1 MQNKKKKLLFI
12 LLKPYQANVQ
22 ANVPFLCPL
31 KTSENRR
38 FSDVF
43 IAYKNETL
51 ASDRLIG
58 KVQNEERSEH
68 SSHYNTNMATVIPS

>member
-1 MQNKKKKLLFI
+1 MQNKKKKLLLI
-12 LLKPYQANVQ
+12 LLKPYQANV
-22 ANVPFLCPL
+22 PFLCTL

-58 KVQNEERSEH
+58 KVQNEERSEY
-68 SSHYNTNMATVIPS
+68 SSHYNTNMATAIPS